1 MDRQRF
7 IGKWP
12 NASIY
17 SSGLFVGAEC
27 YWVGDVVR
35 LLSSASSHGPT
46 ATTSASKGDETPIII
61 MKIQK
66 MITKFHT
73 LSPEPGNPSIV
84 TGNRCHKIT
93 LSFQGPVYT
102 SSHKTSSSHIR
113 VTDTHLPKAM
123 QSYNT
128 EWFHVSQPDD
138 IHSTS
143 FSSIHSR
150 LYEADAIS
158 AYLPS
163 FPASHLL
170 HAPTTTTS
178 THNNE
183 RITKPQDPITLA
195 RTIAAATDERI
206 TESHSPLTPSQ
217 SKSFLWA
224 DSRSEALDLQTVNG
238 LEVGFYDIEREPR
251 VWREVLGVVDGRREG
266 VDVGFLGAVREE
278 DGGGSDEEEEEE
290 EEEEEDESDEIME
303 IDAPETQNV
312 GIEVKVPMRG

>member
-12 NASIY
+12 DASIY

-27 YWVGDVVR
+27 YWVGDFVR
-35 LLSSASSHGPT
+35 LLSSTSSHGPT
-46 ATTSASKGDETPIII
+46 ATTSASKGDETPILI
-61 MKIQK
+61 MKTQK
-66 MITKFHT
+66 IITKFHT
-73 LSPEPGNPSIV
+73 LSPEPSNPNII

-113 VTDTHLPKAM
+113 ITDTHLSKAM
-123 QSYNT
+123 QTYDT
-128 EWFHVSQPDD
+128 EWFHLSQPDD

-150 LYEADAIS
+150 FYEAEAIS
-158 AYLPS
+158 SYLPS
-163 FPASHLL
+163 LPASNLL
-170 HAPTTTTS
+170 HAPTTTTT

-206 TESHSPLTPSQ
+206 TDSYSPHPASQ

-224 DSRSEALDLQTVNG
+224 DSRSEALDLQSVNG
-238 LEVGFYDIEREPR
+238 LEVGFYDMEREPR

-278 DGGGSDEEEEEE
+278 DGGGSDEEDEEEGE
-290 EEEEEDESDEIME
+290 GGGEESDEIME